1 MKHSLLFAVIMF
13 ISAQAS
19 AQIEWTHNDFDAGI
33 LLQREYEGRYE
44 KQIPDDQ
51 GGFWLLYKQ
60 SYYIGNGS
68 DTIFIQHFD
77 KNGQWLFS
85 PSDSRHKINTKVSET
100 YEVMKD
106 GNGGIIVFYT
116 DFNTVRGAFD
126 LFAQRI
132 SLSGQI
138 LWGTNGK
145 VICNVNHILTYKIDC
160 IAPLYS
166 NGNYYVS
173 WTAKENLSSNYYLVR
188 SQRLDGAGN
197 IMWQPEGISASD
209 RGWSLHDSLT
219 NTRMAEDGSGG
230 FALLYEARDTLFW
243 QQFNP
248 QGVKKFSGT
257 FYVNLFKKNVV
268 QNLTKLI
275 YTSNAWYFAF
285 SDARYGNS
293 FEGDIFLHKIYS
305 VPEGLI
311 IPWDADS
318 GKAICKYPG
327 NQYSPRLTSDG
338 QNGLILSWID
348 NRNIMQQGKP
358 QVFAQRWT
366 SSDNYLWTNNGVQ
379 VSSNYLS
386 PVIDFTDP
394 IPHRNGIVFPM
405 WESEIG
411 VSAQKMNMLG
421 SPQWYSPIGKVHSS
435 KNIALM
441 SSAPQ
446 GNENTVVVYRD
457 YFDKSVRVKLLD
469 KFGYLGD
476 NAPRINDVKDI
487 INDQGGKLSVL
498 FNASWQEANPPS
510 GQFSNNFFYRIYRGI
525 TAGNLPEG
533 AVVQPPEMESG
544 SLKGALIDLSTTT
557 SSGESIFWEQ
567 VSEVA
572 PLGVNAYSKIVS
584 STSDSGRQGIP
595 WNYFMTSY
603 GNLSNYPQVVW
614 YSNIDSGYSVDNLP
628 PYPPQMP
635 AGTMANGAVLLHWKR
650 NTETDLAGYEVY
662 RGPSSNFIPDE
673 QHRIA
678 VTGDTLYRD
687 QTAPQF
693 TQQYYI
699 IKAVDVNG
707 NRSNNSSV
715 IPMQVLNVSSIPA
728 ALPTEYALDQ
738 NYPNPFNPVTNIS
751 FAIPADGSVSLK
763 VYDALGRN
771 VETLINEYRTAGRY
785 TVPFSAGRLSSGLYV
800 CEIRAENFVKRI
812 KMNLLK

>member
-1 MKHSLLFAVIMF
+1 MKQSLLFAVIMF
-13 ISAQAS
+13 ISVQAS

-33 LLQREYEGRYE
+33 LLQREYDGSYE

-51 GGFWLLYKQ
+51 GGFWLFYKQ
-60 SYYIGNGS
+60 SYFIGNGS
-68 DTIFIQHFD
+68 DTIFIQHID

-85 PSDSRHKINTKVSET
+85 PSDSRYKIKTKL
-100 YEVMKD
+100 YEVYEVIKD
-106 GNGGIIVFYT
+106 GSGGVIIFFT
-116 DFNTVRGAFD
+116 SHNSVRAASD
-126 LFAQRI
+126 LYAQRI
-132 SLSGQI
+132 SLTGQV

-145 VICNVNHILTYKIDC
+145 VICDVNNILKYKIDC

-173 WTAKENLSSNYYLVR
+173 WTAQENISGNTFLVR

-197 IMWQPEGISASD
+197 IMWQPQGISASD
-209 RGWSLHDSLT
+209 RGWGLVDSLT

-230 FALLYEARDTLFW
+230 FALLYEAADTLFW

-257 FYVNLFKKNVV
+257 FYINLFKKNVV

-275 YTSNAWYFAF
+275 YSSNAWYFAF

-305 VPEGLI
+305 IPEGLI

-327 NQYSPRLTSDG
+327 SQYSPRLTSDG
-338 QNGLILSWID
+338 QNGLIISWID

-358 QVFAQRWT
+358 QVFAQRWAT
-366 SSDNYLWTNNGVQ
+366 SDNYLWNNNGVQ
-379 VSSNYLS
+379 VSSNYFS
-386 PVIDFTDP
+386 PVIAFTDP

-411 VSAQKMNMLG
+411 ISAQKMNMLG
-421 SPQWYSPIGKVHSS
+421 SLQWYSPLGKIHSA
-435 KNIALM
+435 KNIMLM
-441 SSAPQ
+441 NSAPQ
-446 GNENTVVVYRD
+446 GNENTIIVYRD

-510 GQFSNNFFYRIYRGI
+510 GQFSNNFLYRIYRGI
-525 TAGNLPEG
+525 SARNLPEG
-533 AVVQPPEMESG
+533 AVVHTPEMESG

-572 PLGVNAYSKIVS
+572 PLGVNGYSKVVS
-584 STSDSGRQGIP
+584 STTDSGRQGIP

-603 GNLSNYPQVVW
+603 GNFSNFPQIVW

-628 PYPPQMP
+628 PYPPQIP
-635 AGTMANGAVLLHWKR
+635 AGAFTGGSVRLHWKK
-650 NTETDLAGYEVY
+650 NLEEDLAGYEVY
-662 RGPSSNFIPDE
+662 RSTSPSIVSDE
-673 QHRIA
+673 QNLIA
-678 VTGDTLYRD
+678 AVGDTLYQD
-687 QTAPQF
+687 GTVLSN
-693 TQQYYI
+693 TNYYYI
-699 IKAVDVNG
+699 IKAVDIHG
-707 NRSNNSSV
+707 NKSGNSSLV
-715 IPMQVLNVSSIPA
+715 SLNVLSVSGNSN

-738 NYPNPFNPVTNIS
+738 NYPNPFNPATNIS
-751 FAIPADGSVSLK
+751 FALPAASFVSLR
-763 VYDALGRN
+763 VFDALGRE
-771 VETLINEYRTAGRY
+771 VESLVNEFRSAGRY
-785 TVPFSAGRLSSGLYV
+785 TVPFGGGQLSSGLYI
-800 CEIRAENFVKRI
+800 CEVRTEQFTKRI
-812 KMNLLK
+812 KMNLIK